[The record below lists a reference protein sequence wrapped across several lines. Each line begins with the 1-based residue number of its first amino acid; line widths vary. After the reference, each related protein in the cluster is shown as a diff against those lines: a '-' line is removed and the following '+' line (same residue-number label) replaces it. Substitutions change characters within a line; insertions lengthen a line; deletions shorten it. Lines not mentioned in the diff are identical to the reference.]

1 MKFLTNF
8 LSLLSKKEKIYFFL
22 LVLSGVAN
30 TFLELLSIGLVIPLI
45 GIILDPVALIF
56 KLNEYFP
63 SLNFNNYNTQ
73 LDLNNYIVH
82 FLLIFLFIYLIKNL
96 FIFIF
101 FYYQN
106 KFVQNIEENFSR
118 RVLKKYLFQNFSF
131 FSENNSSDLTAKLSV
146 DLITFARGFVGPLIT
161 FASEIMIV
169 IGICSIIYFF
179 GLLKVGLIFLF
190 FFVIAAFF
198 FKS

>member
-8 LSLLSKKEKIYFFL
+8 LSLLTKKEKIYFFL

-45 GIILDPVALIF
+45 GLILDPEALIF

-63 SLNFNNYNTQ
+63 SLNFYNYTTQ
-73 LDLNNYIVH
+73 LDLSNYIIH
-82 FLLIFLFIYLIKNL
+82 FLIFFLLIYLIKNL

-106 KFVQNIEENFSR
+106 KFVQHVEENFSK
-118 RVLKKYLFQNFSF
+118 RV
-131 FSENNSSDLTAKLSV
+131 
-146 DLITFARGFVGPLIT
+146 
-161 FASEIMIV
+161 
-169 IGICSIIYFF
+169 
-179 GLLKVGLIFLF
+179 
-190 FFVIAAFF
+190 
-198 FKS
+198 